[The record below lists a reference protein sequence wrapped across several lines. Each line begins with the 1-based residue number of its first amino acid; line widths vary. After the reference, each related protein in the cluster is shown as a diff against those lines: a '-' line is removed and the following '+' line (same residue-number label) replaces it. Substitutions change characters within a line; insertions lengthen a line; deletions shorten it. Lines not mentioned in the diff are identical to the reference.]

1 MGLFKRVIISRV
13 IAMYP
18 VLFELGPITFYS
30 YGLMIGL
37 GFVAGVLVASKRAEM
52 KGIDPDSLFWFI
64 LALLAGGVV
73 GGRLFHIA
81 LNSWHYTDWKSV
93 LDTRNGG
100 LSIHGVLMGGLV
112 AAAAYSRFRL
122 TKLTELLD
130 LVVPGVALGQAIGRI
145 GCLLSGCCYGMETSG
160 TWGFA
165 TRFAP
170 GLRHPY
176 PLYESVADFLLF
188 LTLIALAKRIR
199 VSGGLFLVYAFGY
212 SVIRFFLEFVRDNS
226 AYVLGLSYAQWGSLA
241 AALVALGVYVYVTAK
256 EKSPL
261 GSEVP

>member
-1 MGLFKRVIISRV
+1 MGLFKRVIIGRV

-37 GFVAGVLVASKRAEM
+37 GFVAGVLVVSKRAEM
-52 KGIDPDSLFWFI
+52 KGIDPDSLFSFI

-81 LNSWHYTDWKSV
+81 LNSWYYTDWKSV
-93 LDTRNGG
+93 LDTRTGG
-100 LSIHGVLMGGLV
+100 LSIHGVLIGGIV
-112 AAAAYSRFRL
+112 AAAAYSRFRAA
-122 TKLTELLD
+122 KLSELLD

-145 GCLLSGCCYGMETSG
+145 GCLLSGCCYGMATSG

-176 PLYESVADFLLF
+176 PLYESAADFLLF
-188 LTLIALAKRIR
+188 LTLMALGKKIK
-199 VSGGLFLVYAFGY
+199 VPGGLFLIYAFGY
-212 SVIRFFLEFVRDNS
+212 SMVRFFLEFFRDNS

-241 AALVALGVYVYVTAK
+241 AASAALGVYVYVTSR

-261 GSEVP
+261 GSKAP